1 MVSTAAVTATI
12 ATATGDGRPA
22 GPNAS
27 TAVAAPSST
36 APASQEPPRPSRC
49 GRPRTPVRRSSARS
63 GSTLTKWAPPPS
75 AAAAATSHQ
84 GGSGAP
90 GRPSTTN
97 AANDPNETRYGTGD
111 ATVTFNGQLYASPLA
126 RATVATIAAGQPE
139 SSANPTV
146 TGPATS
152 APSPTVCL
160 LICPEAIGLSARP
173 ATLSRAASSQSLLQ
187 PTQSWLARAANP
199 AAVAPAGPRPTT
211 AASSTVARVTAAAGS
226 FLQQGV
232 EDIGFLTLTYP
243 REVICHVHTSWLNPR
258 KVRQLTIVG
267 DHKMAVWDDMN
278 NLEPIRYYDK
288 GVTADHYSSFGEFH
302 MILRDGAIT
311 IPKVKLSEPLL
322 AQDQEFIACL
332 RQGRRPAASGEFATE
347 VVRAVEAALESV
359 RQQGRA
365 VKLGPA

>member
-1 MVSTAAVTATI
+1 MSGSPNVRVGVIGFGQWGPNHVRNFGALDDCVVARVCDLSPARLGLARKQFRGLECTSDPAAITLAPDIDAVVI
-12 ATATGDGRPA
+12 ATPTHTHFALARQALENGKHVLCEKPLAATVEECRALCALAEAKQRVLMVGHVFLYNSSVQHLKVDLDRGELGRIYYMDA
-22 GPNAS
+22 
-27 TAVAAPSST
+27 T
-36 APASQEPPRPSRC
+36 
-49 GRPRTPVRRSSARS
+49 RTNLGPVRRDVGAIHDLASHDISIFNHLLGA
-63 GSTLTKWAPPPS
+63 APL
-75 AAAAATSHQ
+75 
-84 GGSGAP
+84 
-90 GRPSTTN
+90 
-97 AANDPNETRYGTGD
+97 E
-111 ATVTFNGQLYASPLA
+111 
-126 RATVATIAAGQPE
+126 
-139 SSANPTV
+139 
-146 TGPATS
+146 
-152 APSPTVCL
+152 
-160 LICPEAIGLSARP
+160 
-173 ATLSRAASSQSLLQ
+173 
-187 PTQSWLARAANP
+187 
-199 AAVAPAGPRPTT
+199 
-211 AASSTVARVTAAAGS
+211 VTAAAGS